1 MVEQVN
7 ALSPLSAVKA
17 RFKRLAMAGAIGL
30 VMGLGYSSVATA
42 AEWKGWNI
50 HPDGYPNTVG
60 MNKFADLLEERSEG
74 RITLKMFHSGVLGS
88 QPDAIEQLRLGGVAI
103 GNFNLGPIGPIAPAA
118 NVVSLP
124 FIFKDVA
131 HMHRALDGEAGA
143 QISAGMAEK
152 GIIALAWYDS
162 GARSFYNTKKPVNTP
177 ADIEGM
183 KIRVMNND
191 LYSGMISA
199 MGGNPSPM
207 AFAEVF
213 QSLKTGVVDGA
224 ENNWP
229 SYESTGHFEVA
240 GYYSLSEHLIIP
252 ECVCINADTFNALS
266 AEDQAMVTEA
276 ARESAVLQRE
286 LWAAREA
293 ESRDKVMAEG
303 VEYNEIADKS
313 AFQAAMQPVYDTY
326 LANNPE
332 LVSLVDLIRNTD

>member
-1 MVEQVN
+1 MVEQVVRQSTLIDN
-7 ALSPLSAVKA
+7 VKSFAKVCTLSVVASA
-17 RFKRLAMAGAIGL
+17 GW
-30 VMGLGYSSVATA
+30 SSVASA
-42 AEWKGWNI
+42 ADWKGWNI
-50 HPDGYPNTVG
+50 HPEGYPNTVA
-60 MNKFADLLEERSEG
+60 MDKFSELVDERSEG
-74 RITLKMFHSGVLGS
+74 RLTLKMFHSGVLGS
-88 QPDAIEQLRLGGVAI
+88 QPDAIEQLRLGGIAI

-131 HMHRALDGEAGA
+131 HMHRALDGEAGE

-152 GIIALAWYDS
+152 GIIALAWYDA
-162 GARSFYNTKKPVNTP
+162 GARSFYNTQKPVNTP

-240 GYYSLSEHLIIP
+240 GFYSLSEHLIIP
-252 ECVCINADTFNALS
+252 ECLCINADAFNELS
-266 AEDQAMVTEA
+266 AEDQTLVTEA
-276 ARESAVLQRE
+276 ARESATLQRE
-286 LWAAREA
+286 LWAEREA
-293 ESRDKVMAEG
+293 SSREKVLAEG
-303 VEYNEIADKS
+303 AQFNEIADKG
-313 AFQAAMQPVYDTY
+313 AFQEAMKPVYDTY
-326 LANNPE
+326 LADNPD
-332 LVSLVDLIRNTD
+332 LVSLVELIQSTD